1 MQVQPHLPSE
11 VEASLGY
18 MKLFL
23 KTKTTNIREKT
34 VKALALFIRHK
45 EQTTESQALSV

>member
-23 KTKTTNIREKT
+23 KTKTNIREKT